1 VHASIKQAKLSDVI
15 TERLESMILDGTLV
29 AGEKLLPERLL
40 AEKFQVSRP
49 SLREAIQNLQAKGL
63 IERKQGGGTFIT
75 QNLSAK
81 MTDPLSALVASRPET
96 QFDLLEFRHALEG
109 MAAYYAAL
117 RGQPED
123 YLALNNALNSLPSL
137 HTSQAHIKGTV
148 ENENENENKN
158 KNENETETDAKRKL
172 SKQTQVKTD
181 IEQEAQ
187 ALVEFYLTMAK
198 ASHNMVLLHVMRSM
212 QGMLIDNIKRNLE
225 MLRDG
230 ADVEVQIREQRHA
243 IVQAI
248 SCQDPEAARTASN
261 KHLGFV
267 ESTLL
272 DINKRDVKIQ
282 RAMRRIEVKENGKA
296 AS

>member
-1 VHASIKQAKLSDVI
+1 MHANIKHQKLSDVI

-63 IERKQGGGTFIT
+63 VERKQGGGTFIR

-123 YLALNNALNSLPSL
+123 YRALNNALNSLPSL
-137 HTSQAHIKGTV
+137 HKSEAQPRNA
-148 ENENENENKN
+148 
-158 KNENETETDAKRKL
+158 AA
-172 SKQTQVKTD
+172 KQTVSAQNQVRTD
-181 IEQEAQ
+181 TQQEAE

-212 QGMLIDNIKRNLE
+212 QGMLVDNIKRNLE

-230 ADVEVQIREQRHA
+230 ADVEAQIREQRHA

-248 SCQDPEAARTASN
+248 SSQDPEAARKASN

-272 DINKRDVKIQ
+272 DINKRDVKLQ

-296 AS
+296 VS

>member
-1 VHASIKQAKLSDVI
+1 MHASIKHQKLSDVI

-49 SLREAIQNLQAKGL
+49 SLREAIQNLQAQGL
-63 IERKQGGGTFIT
+63 IERKQGGGTFIK

-81 MTDPLSALVASRPET
+81 MTDPLLALVASRPET

-123 YLALNNALNSLPSL
+123 YQALNNALNSLP
-137 HTSQAHIKGTV
+137 
-148 ENENENENKN
+148 
-158 KNENETETDAKRKL
+158 KL
-172 SKQTQVKTD
+172 SKD
-181 IEQEAQ
+181 IGQEAI
-187 ALVEFYLTMAK
+187 ALVEFYLIMAK

-212 QGMLIDNIKRNLE
+212 QGMLVDNIKRNLE

-230 ADVEVQIREQRHA
+230 ADVEAQIRKQRHA

-248 SCQDPEAARTASN
+248 NSQDPEAARKASN
-261 KHLGFV
+261 EHLGFV

-272 DINKRDVKIQ
+272 EINKRDVKLQ
-282 RAMRRIEVKENGKA
+282 RAMRRIEVKEN
-296 AS
+296 